1 MINTGYY
8 GTQDGGIDVYNTT
21 YYGHTINLKKPAWAA
36 SGSYIK
42 QGSYLAKAAE
52 NPEAIFDTIDTS
64 IAHCGI
70 GVKGDYL
77 TWEYTD
83 KEGNTQTE
91 VLTAKYNHYL
101 RSMHWLSL
109 NRDLSI
115 SIPAGDTVT
124 VHFGI
129 DADDNYNSAYSDID
143 IPVWLASFE
152 TSSAYS
158 NMQRCF
164 SAIQYTDDNTPSYY
178 HWGGGDTQ
186 RFAPNQSL
194 CYNSPLIKYGLGDI
208 VFVIWVDCSSNNTG
222 SNPRQ
227 VQLADYI
234 NPDSTYNYTNRPY
247 VGRVYAAPYTW
258 STGGTSSRG
267 LSSISGVAPSFNRKF
282 SITAPYYNKVSPEKT
297 GTKNFYFYDMQQSY
311 GGVSTYNYS
320 LYNIFCTSNQVNG
333 ADWTTETQTYP
344 SGVYDSATPVQTIHY
359 YYVAGYDFWSTCGF
373 GELRPVGSSGGYTM
387 RTCILHIQSQ
397 DNANDLKEY
406 AFEMCAYLGV
416 FFSDRVVSN
425 VPIDTTL
432 TTEEQWQQAFTD
444 DNIYCGIID
453 SDGLTH
459 GFYTHGQGNTA
470 TLSYGNDNAQ
480 NTTPYKPTPFNP
492 DTPPTPSDENDK
504 GDLNTHLNSGYYA
517 TSAKYYA
524 TTEQQI
530 TKLIDFINTY
540 APTDAE
546 LTADFKGVNPSDY
559 ITNVLF
565 FPFDVNYI
573 GTSSPIYLSV
583 LNTTAT
589 GLKFNPSYGITTY
602 DYGGISID
610 RYFNDFRDFAPYT
623 KLSINIPFANTVD
636 LDIGEYYGHTLNI
649 KAVIDFTTGDMLFLI
664 MRDALVT
671 KTVSCN
677 CAIQLPLSA
686 LAMGTYQQTL
696 NTLQSNAN
704 INSIQSD
711 ANDIMTVTN
720 TGVSMVGAA
729 MSTGATTLISNP
741 LNTIVGGT
749 AQRDVLAE
757 QAGQINYAIK
767 HTTPSPMTITGGT
780 PCNMA
785 MLEYIPRYTIT
796 RCKSLNIIDYNT
808 YGYTVGFA
816 TAQQGRVSDFT
827 GFIVCSDIEFDS
839 ISATAQEQEVIK
851 NMLKGGVVV

>member
-1 MINTGYY
+1 MINTEYY
-8 GTQDGGIDVYNTT
+8 GTQDSGIDVYNQT
-21 YYGHTINLKKPAWAA
+21 YYGHTINFKKPAWTA

-52 NPEAIFDTIDTS
+52 NPETIFDTIDTS

-129 DADDNYNSAYSDID
+129 DDDDNYNSAYGDID
-143 IPVWLASFE
+143 IPVWLSSFAI
-152 TSSAYS
+152 SSAYS

-186 RFAPNQSL
+186 RYTHNQSL

-208 VFVIWVDCSSNNTG
+208 VFVIYVECSSTAEG
-222 SNPRQ
+222 SNSRH
-227 VQLADYI
+227 VVLADYV
-234 NPDSTYNYTNRPY
+234 NTNSTYNYTNRPY
-247 VGRVYAAPYTW
+247 VGRVYAIPYTW
-258 STGGTSSRG
+258 GTGGAGNRG
-267 LSSISGVAPSFNRKF
+267 LSSVDGIAPSFNRKF

-311 GGVSTYNYS
+311 SGSGTYNYS
-320 LYNIFCTSNQVNG
+320 LYNIFCTSNTING
-333 ADWTTETQTYP
+333 TDWTTETQTYP
-344 SGVYDSATPVQTIHY
+344 SGVYDSGTPVQTIHY
-359 YYVAGYDFWSTCGF
+359 YYVAGYDFWKNCGF

-416 FFSDRVVSN
+416 FFSDRIVSS

-444 DNIYCGIID
+444 ENIYCGIID
-453 SDGLTH
+453 ENGLTH

-470 TLSYGNDNAQ
+470 TLSFGNDNAQ
-480 NTTPYKPTPFNP
+480 NATPYKPTPFNP

-565 FPFDVNYI
+565 FPFDVMYS
-573 GTSSPIYLSV
+573 GAASQIYLSV
-583 LNTTAT
+583 LNTMAT
-589 GLKFNPSYGITTY
+589 GLKFNPSFGVTVA
-602 DYGGISID
+602 DFGGISID

-623 KLSINIPFANTVD
+623 KLSLNIPFASTVD

-664 MRDALVT
+664 MRDALVV

-696 NTLQSNAN
+696 NTLQSNAT

-711 ANDIMTVTN
+711 ANDITTITN
-720 TGVSMVGAA
+720 TGVSMIGAA

-749 AQRDVLAE
+749 AQRDILSE

-767 HTTPSPMTITGGT
+767 HTTPSPMTISGGT
-780 PCNMA
+780 PCNLA

-816 TAQQGRVSDFT
+816 TAQQGKVSDFS
-827 GFIVCSDIEFDS
+827 GLIVCSDIEFDN
-839 ISATAQEQEVIK
+839 ISATAQEQEMIK
-851 NMLKGGVVV
+851 NLLKGGVVV